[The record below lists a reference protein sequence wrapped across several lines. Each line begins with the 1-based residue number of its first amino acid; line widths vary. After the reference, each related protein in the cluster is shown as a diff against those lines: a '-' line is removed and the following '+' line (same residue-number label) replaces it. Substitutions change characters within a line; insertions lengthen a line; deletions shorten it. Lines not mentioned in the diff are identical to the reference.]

1 MGRTAPSTGSG
12 AWDEWDELHTRREGA
27 VVGESEEGGTVAPIV
42 QTMMWVQHA
51 VFLVLVGVSV
61 ARAAVDGASPVLLAA
76 GTLLLVFWYAA
87 GLPGGGAVTGLR
99 VARVWWLAG
108 LVIAWLFLLTV
119 SAETVWIAFS
129 LWLLIGHLP
138 PLRWAVPGA
147 LVVLAAVLGQPFRA
161 GVPVTVA
168 SILGPV
174 IGAAVAL
181 ALSRGQQ
188 QLVRDAIERQRLVQ
202 SLVRAQEEAD
212 ALHDELLA
220 EQRSSGVLAERTRLS
235 RDIHDSLAQ
244 GFSSILLLSRARHGD
259 TDPERL
265 AGLLGQIEQSAAGHL
280 AEARRVVAALAPRD
294 LESTGLPAALR
305 RQLDALEEES
315 GIRTQLQL
323 DGDLTSLPTT
333 IEVALLRTTQ
343 GALANVRQHAHAQ
356 HVVVTLT
363 DAGDS
368 VRLDIVD
375 DGCGFSVAGW
385 EAPLPGRVSRG
396 GYGIRSIRSRL
407 RELGGDLH
415 LESQPGEGTALSAH
429 LPLGA
434 PVDA

>member
-1 MGRTAPSTGSG
+1 VRTLT
-12 AWDEWDELHTRREGA
+12 
-27 VVGESEEGGTVAPIV
+27 
-42 QTMMWVQHA
+42 WVQHA
-51 VFLVLVGVSV
+51 IFLVLVGVSV
-61 ARAAVDGASPVLLAA
+61 ARAALDGAPPVLLAA
-76 GTLLLVFWYAA
+76 GTLLLLMWYAV
-87 GLPGGGAVTGLR
+87 GLPPVGSVTGVR
-99 VARVWWLAG
+99 VSGAWWLAG

-119 SAETVWIAFS
+119 SAEAVWIAFS
-129 LWLLIGHLP
+129 LWLLIGHFL
-138 PLRWAVPGA
+138 PLRSAVTGA
-147 LVVLAAVLGQPFRA
+147 LVVLAAVLVQPFRG
-161 GVPVTVA
+161 GVPLTVA

-174 IGAAVAL
+174 IGAVVAF

-202 SLVRAQEEAD
+202 SLLRAQQEAD
-212 ALHDELLA
+212 ALHEELAA

-235 RDIHDSLAQ
+235 RDIHDTLAQ
-244 GFSSILLLSRARHGD
+244 GFSSILLLSRAGHGV

-265 AGLLGQIEQSAAGHL
+265 AGLLCQIEQSASTHL
-280 AEARRVVAALAPRD
+280 GEARGVVAALAPRD
-294 LESTGLPAALR
+294 LESSGLPGALR
-305 RQLDALEEES
+305 RQLAALEEAS

-323 DGDLTSLPTT
+323 DGDLISLPTT

-343 GALANVRQHAHAQ
+343 GALANVRQHAQAQ

-375 DGCGFSVAGW
+375 DGQGFAAEGW
-385 EAPLPGRVSRG
+385 EAAPPSPVSQG
-396 GYGIRSIRSRL
+396 GYGLRSIRSRL

-429 LPLGA
+429 VPLGA
-434 PVDA
+434 PTRLAEEP